1 MNDKAGFFFRNP
13 MKTEMVK
20 TAENRP
26 ETKQVFPDEVR
37 PEMFTS
43 LQSAYA
49 EAAGAHFE
57 LERRAAQLME
67 MRDLYQ
73 TIIASM
79 SEAFFLTNLAG
90 RIVMTNAA
98 AARLLECE
106 EAAILGANLSELCGR
121 QDVPSTPWELLRLS
135 KIGRIDNLEF
145 DMPTT
150 KGRRVPV
157 SLACSI
163 IGANRRKI
171 TGVLAIAHDIRQTR
185 LIIDDLA
192 AARNSYEDLLDFA
205 PEAMILTDRTGKIS
219 MVNAK
224 TEALFGYPRQ
234 ELIGRTIGVLFPPR
248 LREKPRDSGFIGPIE
263 SRATLNR
270 IAIDAP
276 VEYCGLTKNGVEFP
290 IELIQRQIETAG
302 RQVTMSLMQDISARK
317 RLESEREK
325 RFQQEQEARRQA
337 EEANR
342 IKDEFLVMVSHEMRA
357 PLTAIL
363 GWTQLLRSDAFD
375 RKMAEHALLTIER
388 NVKSQTHLISDLLDA
403 SRIANGKMRLEKR
416 HLELI
421 PLIEAALD
429 AVRAPVKAKN
439 LRLRLALDPWV
450 GPFIGDPER
459 IKQVIWNLLSNAV
472 KFTDPGGLIEITLEK
487 LENKALLIVSD
498 TGLGID
504 PDFLPHI
511 FDRFRQAE
519 GPVER
524 SQSGL
529 GLGLSIVKFIV
540 EAHGGAIYAYSA
552 GLGRGS
558 DFMITLPLAEEPEP
572 PFWGSALDRFKNASD
587 GRRTG
592 GLESTRVLVVDDDRD
607 TREVL
612 AAMLNRYGAES
623 RVAASAAEGFSMLR
637 SWRPDALVSDISMP
651 VEDGYSFIRRIRAL
665 PASEGGAVP
674 SIALT
679 AFATSQDR
687 DMALSTG
694 FQLHIAKPIEPVHLA
709 RAVARLIGRNETE
722 IK

>member
-1 MNDKAGFFFRNP
+1 

-26 ETKQVFPDEVR
+26 ETKQVFPNEIR

-57 LERRAAQLME
+57 LERRTAQIME

-79 SEAFFLTNLAG
+79 SEAIFLTNLAG
-90 RIVMTNAA
+90 RIVLTNAA

-106 EAAILGANLSELCGR
+106 ESQIMGMNLTELCGR
-121 QDVPSTPWELLRLS
+121 PDVPSTPWELLRLS
-135 KIGRIDNLEF
+135 KSGRIDNLEF

-150 KGRRVPV
+150 KGRRIPV
-157 SLACSI
+157 SLACSL
-163 IGANRRKI
+163 IGTNRRKI

-192 AARNSYEDLLDFA
+192 AARNSFEDLLHFA
-205 PEAMILTDRTGKIS
+205 PEAMILTDRSGKIS
-219 MVNAK
+219 MVNARAE
-224 TEALFGYPRQ
+224 TLFGYPRQ
-234 ELIGRTIGVLFPPR
+234 ELIGRSIGLLFPPH
-248 LREKPRDSGFIGPIE
+248 LREKPRDSAYIGPVE

-270 IAIDAP
+270 IALEAP
-276 VEYCGLTKNGVEFP
+276 VEYFGMRKDGSEFP
-290 IELIQRQIETAG
+290 IEIIQRQIETAG
-302 RQVTMSLMQDISARK
+302 RQVTMSLMQDISVRK
-317 RLESEREK
+317 QQEAERES
-325 RFQQEQEARRQA
+325 RIQQEMEARRQA
-337 EEANR
+337 EHANR

-403 SRIANGKMRLEKR
+403 SRIANGKMRLEKKP
-416 HLELI
+416 LEII

-429 AVRAPVKAKN
+429 SVRVSVKSKN
-439 LRLRLALDPWV
+439 LRLRMALDPWV
-450 GPFIGDPER
+450 GPFLGDPER

-519 GPVER
+519 SSVER
-524 SQSGL
+524 SRGGL

-558 DFMITLPLAEEPEP
+558 DFMITLPLAEEQEP
-572 PFWGSALDRFKNASD
+572 AFWGNALERAKNPHEF
-587 GRRTG
+587 RRMG
-592 GLESTRVLVVDDDRD
+592 GLDSTRVLVVDDDRD

-612 AAMLNRYGAES
+612 AAMLNRYGAET
-623 RVAASAAEGFSMLR
+623 RVAASAAEGFSLLR

-665 PASEGGAVP
+665 PVSEGGAIP

-687 DMALSTG
+687 DLALSTG
-694 FQLHIAKPIEPVHLA
+694 FQIHIAKPIEPVHLA
-709 RAVARLIGRNETE
+709 RAVARLIGRNESE